1 MFLQRLKDTRRLEV
15 LRLGGTENSVVCQ
28 TVFDR
33 LATENSL
40 GSVTS
45 FSITA
50 KSKHVQELV
59 IT

>member
-1 MFLQRLKDTRRLEV
+1 M
-15 LRLGGTENSVVCQ
+15 RLGGTENSVVCQ